1 MVFVKI
7 LQNPKEPK
15 YSPEP
20 WLENIA
26 FKDSVTFWDHR
37 LDGEG
42 MSGLHHTHGLVLGV
56 VGHVGGAVEQLVNTC
71 NKNKTRPAYYYKYQN
86 MFTTVKKTGYSQ
98 FQKMQ

>member
-15 YSPEP
+15 YSPET

-26 FKDSVTFWDHR
+26 FKDSFTFWDHR